1 MPRVVVASVL
11 CAVFAVG
18 CASTSSS
25 PSSPLASTDPSHAPS
40 AVATEASAPTTS
52 AVAGTASPTTG
63 PPLAAGSL
71 PVHGSAQDLAIHVRL
86 ASAIGRD
93 GDVFVSIPTPTGS
106 VIVALLDA
114 RGRPRAGWP
123 VTLDGATACEQLL
136 SADDGSIRLVCA
148 PEELNREL
156 NTGVR
161 VYALGATGRPLAGWP
176 VDLDGAASGRLI
188 DDRLILVDLLPL
200 GDVVV
205 SGQPSHQVALDTI
218 DADGTLRT
226 GLPVLLVETCC
237 GEQWAVGP
245 DGTAYGVTPAG
256 DRADGSIEAS
266 EITAVDT
273 SGVRPGWPV
282 HIEGI
287 ASGPAFGPDG
297 RILVTVGSYEG
308 DRTRVLAF
316 ERGGKAA
323 SAASARLPLDTAIWG
338 VDCAPVGPEPPVA
351 TQDGTMFVVSEIETP
366 VFGLD
371 PSLSVLPGWPY
382 RPATPLERPGRN
394 DPRNEISCGSYE
406 APAAGPNGALYL
418 PLQARRSTVGGSL
431 SAIDANG
438 EQRSGW
444 PVELDRPGAGF
455 WSLVVGSDGTAY
467 ALAVEPEA
475 GDTASATLLAIA
487 SDGRVLYRS
496 TIIDP

>member
-1 MPRVVVASVL
+1 MPRVVVASVM

-25 PSSPLASTDPSHAPS
+25 PSSPLASTNPSHAPS

-188 DDRLILVDLLPL
+188 DDRLILVDLTTRL

-282 HIEGI
+282 HMGESRQGLRSGQTDGSSSL
-287 ASGPAFGPDG
+287 SGP
-297 RILVTVGSYEG
+297 TEG

-366 VFGLD
+366 VFAARPVAERIARMAVSACYTSGAAWAERSPQRDQLVGRTRRQLPARTA
-371 PSLSVLPGWPY
+371 PSTCRC
-382 RPATPLERPGRN
+382 RPVARP
-394 DPRNEISCGSYE
+394 
-406 APAAGPNGALYL
+406 
-418 PLQARRSTVGGSL
+418 
-431 SAIDANG
+431 
-438 EQRSGW
+438 
-444 PVELDRPGAGF
+444 
-455 WSLVVGSDGTAY
+455 
-467 ALAVEPEA
+467 
-475 GDTASATLLAIA
+475 
-487 SDGRVLYRS
+487 
-496 TIIDP
+496 